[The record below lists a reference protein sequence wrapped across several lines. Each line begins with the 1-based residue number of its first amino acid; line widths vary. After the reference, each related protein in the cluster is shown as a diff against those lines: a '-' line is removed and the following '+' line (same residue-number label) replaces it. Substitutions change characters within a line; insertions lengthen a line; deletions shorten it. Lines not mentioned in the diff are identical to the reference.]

1 MRHRLFHVSDVV
13 CDVSSTCHT
22 VAAMAATEKLYPE
35 LKNSSDRHL
44 ATLHNFP
51 SSISLAD
58 PVCLQDTTLDRRF
71 QSPLEDP

>member
-1 MRHRLFHVSDVV
+1 MRLGLVYACNVVSDV
-13 CDVSSTCHT
+13 SSPLHT